1 MNTDPKAI
9 TSILLSSG
17 NGWFDS
23 EKESAAVF
31 SKPSFSLSFTD
42 KGLKITSDNHIHTF
56 NADPLDLVERYNGAG
71 YHAVGYIGYSY
82 LEHTNRGFKTSREKD
97 GARFPKIFFHFYKEE
112 NIENTS
118 LARLKGSAPVEE
130 QKAITGSCSNITK
143 SEYLEKLEKIK
154 KYISAGDIYQV
165 NMSQRFYSDPVSH
178 IIPYF
183 LGFYNTQ
190 PVPFA
195 AYIDF
200 TDFQLLS
207 GSMELFLRKSG
218 KTVLTKP
225 IKGTSKRGSSEAEDE
240 ILMKNLKESEKERA
254 ENLMIVDLMRNDIGR
269 ICEYGSVRVNRL
281 FDINTYETLFQMESE
296 VEGVLKEGL
305 TLSEIVYNTFPP
317 GSVTGAPKRRALEII
332 DEIEPHYRGP
342 YCGAVCYIKPDG
354 DFSMSVGIRV
364 KVNTPERSIFWVGG
378 GIVWDSDP
386 EAEYEETL
394 LKSSAI
400 RETDS
405 TMLRQSPLK

>member
-1 MNTDPKAI
+1 MNTDPKEI

-17 NGWFDS
+17 NGWFNS
-23 EKESAAVF
+23 EKQSAAVF
-31 SKPSFSLSFTD
+31 KKPSFSLSFAD
-42 KGLKITSDNHIHTF
+42 NGLRITSENHTHSF
-56 NADPLDLVERYNGAG
+56 NADPLYLVERYTSAG

-97 GARFPKIFFHFYKEE
+97 GVRFPKIYFHFYKEE
-112 NIENTS
+112 NIENTN
-118 LARLKGSAPVEE
+118 LDELKNSVPRDT
-130 QKAITGSCSNITK
+130 QTSITGSSSNITK
-143 SEYLEKLEKIK
+143 SEYLEKLERIK
-154 KYISAGDIYQV
+154 KYISSGDIYQV
-165 NMSQRFYSDPVSH
+165 NMSQRFYSDSVSH
-178 IIPYF
+178 VIPYF
-183 LGFYNTQ
+183 LRFYKTQ

-200 TDFQLLS
+200 GNYQLLS
-207 GSMELFLRKSG
+207 GSMELFLNKSG

-225 IKGTSKRGSSEAEDE
+225 IKGTSKRGGSAEEDE
-240 ILMKNLKESEKERA
+240 KLRKELKESEKERA

-269 ICEYGSVRVNRL
+269 ICEYGSVKVNRL

-386 EAEYEETL
+386 EAEYEETI

-400 RETDS
+400 KETDS
-405 TMLRQSPLK
+405 TMLR